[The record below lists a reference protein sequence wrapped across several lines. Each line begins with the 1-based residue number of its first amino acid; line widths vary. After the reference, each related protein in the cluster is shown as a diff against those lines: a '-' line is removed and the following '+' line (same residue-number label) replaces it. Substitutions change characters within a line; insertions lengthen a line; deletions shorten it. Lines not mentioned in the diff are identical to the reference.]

1 MKNITKGATVT
12 KMDKVKVLITNKQ
25 TEVKIPVGIR
35 LLIRKCCHAVL
46 DFEKFGYDAEIS
58 VLLVNNDEIHRLNK
72 EFRDIDRETDVLSF
86 PLGENGVYD
95 NNPET
100 GAKMLGD
107 IVISLE
113 TAQKQSQIY
122 GHSLEREVGFL
133 TVHSMLHLLGY
144 DHEESSLQERIMR
157 EKEEAIL
164 TELGVSRDETF
175 VISEHSHPNE

>member
-1 MKNITKGATVT
+1 MG
-12 KMDKVKVLITNKQ
+12 KVKVMITNNQ
-25 TEVKIPVGIR
+25 TEIKIPVGIR
-35 LLIRKCCHAVL
+35 LLVRKCCHAVTEYEGFNE
-46 DFEKFGYDAEIS
+46 DFEVS
-58 VLLVNNDEIHRLNK
+58 VSFVDDKQIHELNK
-72 EFRDIDRETDVLSF
+72 EHRNIDRPTDVLSF

-95 NNPET
+95 INHET
-100 GAKMLGD
+100 GAYLLGD

-113 TAQKQSQIY
+113 TAFRQAEIY

-164 TELGVSRDETF
+164 CSLGISRDATF
-175 VISEHSHPNE
+175 IGEHAHKP

>member
-1 MKNITKGATVT
+1 
-12 KMDKVKVLITNKQ
+12 MDKVKVLISNDQ

-35 LLIRKCCHAVL
+35 MLVRRCCHAVL
-46 DFEKFGYDAEIS
+46 EYEGFGKDAEVS
-58 VLLVNNDEIHRLNK
+58 VSFVNDKQIHELNK
-72 EFRDIDRETDVLSF
+72 EHRSIDRPTDVLSF
-86 PLGENGVYD
+86 PLGEDGKYD
-95 NNPET
+95 INYET
-100 GAKMLGD
+100 GACLLGD

-113 TAQKQSQIY
+113 TATRQAQVY

-164 TELGVSRDETF
+164 SQLGISRDETF
-175 VISEHSHPNE
+175 VEEHEHKD